1 MYQELQKL
9 STFQVYPAYANFL
22 LLKVSKPG
30 LTAFQVFE
38 ACIQKNLMIRDCTSF
53 QCLEGEFI
61 RFCIMNPQNNQMLL
75 NVLKGL

>member
-1 MYQELQKL
+1 MKEKQIPWSLNSL
-9 STFQVYPAYANFL
+9 AAFAGL
-22 LLKVSKPG
+22 LL
-30 LTAFQVFE
+30 FQVFE
-38 ACIQKNLMIRDCTSF
+38 TCIKKNLMIRDCTSF